1 MHTSA
6 MTKPALF
13 LSNGREDRVGSS
25 LKPVAIA
32 VSEQNPANES
42 GVIAASE
49 PPAIITSACDSCCG
63 YHALQSTQ
71 CRYSLCAH
79 QGGCD

>member
-1 MHTSA
+1 MPYVYTSA
-6 MTKPALF
+6 ITKPALF

-49 PPAIITSACDSCCG
+49 PPAIITSACTSC
-63 YHALQSTQ
+63 
-71 CRYSLCAH
+71 YSIYAMQAYGVVTSFSVH
-79 QGGCD
+79 